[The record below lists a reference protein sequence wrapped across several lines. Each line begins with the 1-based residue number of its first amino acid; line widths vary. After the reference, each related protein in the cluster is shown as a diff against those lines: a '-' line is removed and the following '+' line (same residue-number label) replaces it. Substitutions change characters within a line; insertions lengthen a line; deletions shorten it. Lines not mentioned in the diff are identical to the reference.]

1 MGLASCGGELVENR
15 AQPYSPTPAE
25 GLPQLDQ
32 PLSAL
37 TTACAFTSGTGI
49 MAVVVESGET
59 AIISRRSVDAAILAN
74 GVACGTA
81 TTNNLLR
88 IDITE
93 NGGAA
98 GNEVVILDF
107 LNGVFATG
115 SASGVG
121 VTVDMGTGT
130 TDTFAIRGSSAADR
144 ISIGATGIGT
154 NNDTNNDI
162 TYANVDAVIFT
173 LSAGNDNYT
182 GQGGYGSGTAYTGAI
197 TVYGG
202 DGNDTLVGGDGV
214 DTINGGAGNDAI
226 TGNAGNDILNGDAG
240 DDTFDEGAAAN
251 GGDVIT
257 GGADTDTVNYTARTA
272 VITVTVGAGANDGDG
287 TATEND
293 DITASVEVVDSGS
306 GNDVLTGDGGDNVL
320 NGNAGNDTIVGG
332 AGDDTINGGAGD
344 DTIDE
349 GNATSGADTIICGA
363 GTDFVDYSGRSA
375 ALTITMQTGA
385 NDGEAGETD
394 DVRSDCENLTGGS
407 AADTITGNNLANDID
422 GGAGNDTLDGGAGND
437 IFRQGAAADG
447 ADDITGGLGDDLV
460 DYSNRTAALT
470 VTMGDGLA
478 NDGLAGETDNIG
490 SDIEWLDAGSGVD
503 SLTGNDLD
511 NRIDG
516 GAGADTLISGGLG
529 NDELFG
535 NVGNVVSM
543 LGGAGDDTI
552 DGGAGDVAIDC
563 GAGEGDIGWNFNGG
577 SIANCEL

>member
-1 MGLASCGGELVENR
+1 MGLASCGGELVENQ
-15 AQPYSPTPAE
+15 AQPYTPTPAE

-37 TTACAFTSGTGI
+37 TTACAFNSGTGI

-59 AIISRRSVDAAILAN
+59 AILSKRSVDSAILAN
-74 GVACGTA
+74 GIACGAA
-81 TTNNLLR
+81 TTSNLLR

-93 NGGAA
+93 LGSAT

-107 LNGVFATG
+107 LNGIFAVG

-121 VTVDMGTGT
+121 VTVDMGVGT

-154 NNDTNNDI
+154 NSDTNNDI
-162 TYANVDAVIFT
+162 TYTAVDSVIFT

-182 GQGGYGSGTAYTGAI
+182 GQGGYGSGTAYTGAV

-202 DGNDTLVGGDGV
+202 DGNDTLIGGDGV

-226 TGNAGNDILNGDAG
+226 TGNAGNDILGG
-240 DDTFDEGAAAN
+240 DDGDDSFDEGAAAN
-251 GGDVIT
+251 GGDTIT
-257 GGADTDTVNYTARTA
+257 GGLGTDTVNYTARTA
-272 VITVTVGAGANDGDG
+272 VMTVTVGAGANDGDG
-287 TATEND
+287 VATEND
-293 DITASVEVVDSGS
+293 DITASVEVVDSGT
-306 GNDVLTGDGGDNVL
+306 GNDILTGDGGNNTL
-320 NGNAGNDTIVGG
+320 NGNDGDDTLLGGLGDDTLDGGAGNDTI
-332 AGDDTINGGAGD
+332 
-344 DTIDE
+344 DE
-349 GNATSGADTIICGA
+349 GAATSGADTIVCGA
-363 GTDFVDYSGRSA
+363 GTDFVDYSARSA

-385 NDGEAGETD
+385 NDGEAAETD

-407 AADTITGNNLANDID
+407 AADNITGNNLANDID
-422 GGAGNDTLDGGAGND
+422 GGAAADTMDGGAGND

-447 ADDITGGLGDDLV
+447 GDTITGGLGDDLV

-470 VTMGDGLA
+470 VTMGDGIA
-478 NDGLAGETDNIG
+478 NDGLAAEADNIG
-490 SDIEWLDAGSGVD
+490 SDVEWLDAGTGVD

-535 NVGNVVSM
+535 NAGDVVSM

-552 DGGAGDVAIDC
+552 DGGAGNVNIDC
-563 GAGEGDIGWNFNGG
+563 GAGEGDIGWNNGTG
-577 SIANCEL
+577 TIANCEL